1 MRSTTQGVTLLQ
13 MHDQHSPPAIR
24 IVIDLDAD
32 TDPIEG
38 TLIEPERHAS
48 AFRGWL
54 ALTAL
59 LETVRNDGPCNG
71 EPRVA

>member
-1 MRSTTQGVTLLQ
+1 
-13 MHDQHSPPAIR
+13 MHAEHSPTVIR
-24 IVIDLDAD
+24 IVIDLDAG

-38 TLIEPERHAS
+38 TLIEPDRHAS

-54 ALTAL
+54 AFTAL
-59 LETVRNDGPCNG
+59 LETVRTGGPCDD